1 MGERDGRER
10 LGCDKKGRKE
20 RERAVSVRPSVR
32 PSPPHNRPTGAF
44 MHSARGLSGLGHNLG
59 RLWRGRRR
67 AADFHSEMAAPSV
80 GNPMWSSSQAIA
92 AAERREGERS
102 CIRRRGEP
110 CSSGLETADSL
121 FSGGR
126 AGGRGD
132 SVTSLE
138 SFPRPTCES
147 CLGHWRSRSSPR
159 SSVPSC
165 PIPSCISDPRLFF
178 QWPSL
183 RIPMSLV
190 WFESTRESPKGTW
203 GVSLPPPLDR
213 RKPLW
218 TWPPRPT
225 TMPEG
230 AVLSQT

>member
-110 CSSGLETADSL
+110 CSSGLEIADSL

-126 AGGRGD
+126 AGGEILSRHLNHFLDRHAKAAWAIGDRDRRLGRPFLHVQSQVAYPIRGC
-132 SVTSLE
+132 
-138 SFPRPTCES
+138 SFS
-147 CLGHWRSRSSPR
+147 GPR
-159 SSVPSC
+159 S
-165 PIPSCISDPRLFF
+165 
-178 QWPSL
+178 
-183 RIPMSLV
+183 
-190 WFESTRESPKGTW
+190 ESQCLSFGSNLLERVQRAPGASHC
-203 GVSLPPPLDR
+203 R
-213 RKPLW
+213 R
-218 TWPPRPT
+218 R
-225 TMPEG
+225 
-230 AVLSQT
+230 